1 MDHEKRMLDE
11 IINLKEVFWEQQ
23 TKTIPIQEKYKDL
36 IDEWKEAEKRLLR
49 FAPLIAHYYP
59 NVPSGIIESELT
71 EINNMKN
78 WLEQTFET
86 TIDGN
91 LFLKRDDLLPIAGS
105 IKARGGI
112 YEVLKFAETIAV
124 KEGGF
129 HTDIPYQ
136 KLSEEKW
143 RNIFSKYTIMVG
155 STGNLGL
162 SIGMIS
168 KKLGFRVVVHMSSDA
183 KEWKKQL
190 LKENGV
196 DVVEHRSDYSV
207 AVSEGR
213 KQWKSSKNCY
223 FIDDEKS
230 KDLFLGYAVSAK
242 RLKRQLEEKKVIVNH
257 NHPLFVYLPCGV
269 GGAPG
274 GITFG
279 LKHVFGPHVHCIF
292 AEPVNA
298 PCMLL
303 ALLTG
308 RGDGIEVEEL
318 GIPLK
323 TEADGLAVG
332 RVSSFVFETVSPYID
347 AAYTINDDRL
357 FQFLVALHE
366 TENIRLEPSATAGI
380 LGPVLIKKSRFIKQY
395 PSQALK
401 NSTHIVWSTG
411 GGLVPTEQMNE
422 YLQKGKN
429 LPNKIGRLNDYVF

>member
-1 MDHEKRMLDE
+1 MHHETRLLEQIK
-11 IINLKEVFWEQQ
+11 NLNEVFWEQHAN
-23 TKTIPIQEKYKDL
+23 TIPIQEKYKDL
-36 IDEWKEAEKRLLR
+36 SNEWEEAEKRLLR

-59 NVPSGIIESELT
+59 NVSSGIIESELT
-71 EINNMKN
+71 EIKNMKN
-78 WLEQTFET
+78 WIEKTFET
-86 TIDGN
+86 SIDGT
-91 LFLKRDDLLPIAGS
+91 LLLKRDDLLPIAGS

-129 HTDIPYQ
+129 HTNDSY
-136 KLSEEKW
+136 KMLAEEKF
-143 RNIFSKYTIMVG
+143 RSIFSKYSIIVG

-190 LKENGV
+190 LIKNSVE
-196 DVVEHRSDYSV
+196 VVEHQSDYSV
-207 AVSEGR
+207 AVREGR
-213 KQWKSSKNCY
+213 EQCKSSKNCY

-230 KDLFLGYAVSAK
+230 KDLFLGYAVSTK
-242 RLKRQLEEKKVIVNH
+242 RLKKQLDEKKIVVDE

-303 ALLTG
+303 ALITG
-308 RGDGIEVEEL
+308 KGDRIEVEDI

-332 RVSSFVFETVSPYID
+332 RVSSFVFDTIGPYIN
-347 AAYTINDDRL
+347 AVYTIKDDRL
-357 FQFLVALHE
+357 FQFLVALQE
-366 TENIRLEPSATAGI
+366 KENIRLEPSAAAGI
-380 LGPVLIKKSRFIKQY
+380 MGPVLIKKSRFIKQY
-395 PSQALK
+395 TPQALK

-411 GGLVPTEQMNE
+411 GGLVPIEQMNE

-429 LPNKIGRLNDYVF
+429 LPNKIGRLNDY